1 MMDTSTAQSVY
12 NTLSKIY
19 MADEDVC
26 RFVVPEH
33 VNWSF
38 NGIEYAPIS
47 NSPDDVYV
55 FKYTIDDDALVLMSI
70 RKAVQN
76 AICKVHELSRT
87 KKFAICLG
95 GADSE
100 IITRE
105 VKALGFDAEIFFL
118 DILGINSVAKAIAA
132 SIAEELGF
140 KFNVVTLDRET
151 LVHHVIPKNYAK
163 LQAAKPTY
171 LCLPYLFENIPI
183 EFDILGGEGDVQKSG
198 PDYQPFANQDG
209 SYPGLPISITEVFY
223 RQWALENNRMCNMY
237 FYASTAQLV
246 KSYFY
251 NSKIK
256 NANFEISTRQMVDSV
271 WGDLKFRSKTTNW
284 ENHPEI
290 NARIRHYCR
299 SLNSSFKD
307 RPAICLTDV

>member
-1 MMDTSTAQSVY
+1 MY
-12 NTLSKIY
+12 NTLSTTY
-19 MADEDVC
+19 GADEDVC
-26 RFVVPEH
+26 RFAVPEH
-33 VNWSF
+33 VSWSF
-38 NGIEYAPIS
+38 NTVEYAPIS
-47 NSPDDVYV
+47 NTPGDEYI
-55 FKYTIDDDALVLMSI
+55 FKYAIDGDELVLMSI

-76 AICKVHELSRT
+76 AIRKTHALSRT

-100 IITRE
+100 IIARE
-105 VKALGFDAEIFFL
+105 VKELGFYAEIFFL
-118 DILGINSVAKAIAA
+118 DILGINSDAKDVAA
-132 SIAEELGF
+132 SIANELGF
-140 KFNVVTLDRET
+140 KFNVVVLDRNT
-151 LVHHVIPKNYAK
+151 LVHQVIPNNYAK

-171 LCLPYLFENIPI
+171 LCLPYLLENIPV

-198 PDYQPFANQDG
+198 LDYRPFANEDG

-256 NANFEISTRQMVDSV
+256 NADFEISTRQMVDSV
-271 WGDLKFRSKTTNW
+271 WSDLKFRSKTTNW